1 MPNPTRR
8 DALRWSA
15 VAAGAAL
22 LVPAL
27 SACTNGEGEP
37 TPTDPGGPQDP
48 DRGLRA
54 EIGRSESELIAL
66 YAAAAAALG
75 APTGAVIA
83 AIGERHKAYRQAID
97 PDDLASLPAS
107 ALASAD
113 ATSSATTSTAA
124 VPSPEPTP
132 SLPSSTSGIL
142 GTLLDAEQSA
152 AAQRATQCV
161 QAVDAELARIVALA
175 GAGCAGA
182 AAMLQEAAR

>member
-15 VAAGAAL
+15 VAAGTAL

-27 SACTNGEGEP
+27 SACTSDPGDP
-37 TPTDPGGPQDP
+37 TPTDPGGPEDP

-54 EIGRSESELIAL
+54 EIGRSESELVAL
-66 YAAAAAALG
+66 YSAAAAALG
-75 APTGAVIA
+75 ASAGATVA
-83 AIGERHKAYRQAID
+83 TIGERHKAYRQAID
-97 PDDLASLPAS
+97 PDELASLPPS
-107 ALASAD
+107 ALASD
-113 ATSSATTSTAA
+113 GSSASASA
-124 VPSPEPTP
+124 SASPVATP
-132 SLPSSTSGIL
+132 SLPSSRAGIL
-142 GTLLDAEQSA
+142 ATLLDAEQSA

-182 AAMLQEAAR
+182 AAMLAEVPR